1 MGSHIVHAIVLWL
14 AFIGCGAILYAI
26 SNVLVLPYLI
36 CHLVLVIIACMFLTP
51 VAIQYFSWTKIVKDA
66 RHDSLTGLFNRS
78 SFYEY
83 FTKFIKRGEK
93 FQLVMIDLCKFKD
106 INDTYGHRMGD
117 DVLKIAA
124 KRIQAVLRPNDILAR
139 LGGDEFVVLLLGELT
154 DAEYI
159 NLIKSV
165 EEPMRISDV
174 DLSISLS
181 IGITTYPDDGIDR
194 VTLMTQA
201 DGAMYHA
208 KRNGISVFSGNLGD
222 IPSNRERA

>member
-1 MGSHIVHAIVLWL
+1 M
-14 AFIGCGAILYAI
+14 
-26 SNVLVLPYLI
+26 
-36 CHLVLVIIACMFLTP
+36 
-51 VAIQYFSWTKIVKDA
+51 
-66 RHDSLTGLFNRS
+66 
-78 SFYEY
+78 
-83 FTKFIKRGEK
+83 
-93 FQLVMIDLCKFKD
+93 
-106 INDTYGHRMGD
+106 
-117 DVLKIAA
+117 
-124 KRIQAVLRPNDILAR
+124 
-139 LGGDEFVVLLLGELT
+139 GGDEFVVLLLGELT

-174 DLSISLS
+174 DLSIRLS